1 MSEGEAKPIID
12 GNADERKSA
21 CLAARHVKTAPDV
34 RRIANFAQAR
44 EILRSPAARQGGAGA
59 EHVDV
64 GDPEQVPVFYLD
76 GEMHRK
82 RRAAIA
88 NLFTPKAI
96 ALRHARV
103 MEQTTDMLLARL
115 RAQGQA
121 RLDEISFELAVAVAA
136 EIVGL
141 TECPPRRMAPRINAL
156 LQSALATAVGARGL
170 MLKALSAIHGMR
182 FYWHDVR
189 PAIRARRRQRR
200 DDIISQTLDKGYST
214 RAIMIECMTY
224 ATAGMVTT
232 REFIVMVAWHLF
244 DRPDLR
250 QQFLDSDE
258 AAQFALLEEIL
269 RLEPVAALIQ
279 RRTGAEGE
287 LVAVDIRA
295 VNMDPAVTGPCP
307 MRIDP
312 GRARREGQNSGY
324 LSFGDGPHTC
334 PGRQVALHE
343 TRIFLD
349 RLFRVPGL
357 RLLRA
362 PRLGWNSALMGYAL
376 RDARITCD
384 PL

>member
-1 MSEGEAKPIID
+1 MQDGETGPIID
-12 GNADERKSA
+12 GNGDERKSA
-21 CLAARHVKTAPDV
+21 GLAARHMRVPEGV
-34 RRIANFAQAR
+34 RRVDSFADAR
-44 EILRSPAARQGGAGA
+44 NILRDPSSRQAGAGA

-96 ALRHARV
+96 ATRYARL
-103 MEQTTDMLLARL
+103 MEETTDALLARF
-115 RAQGQA
+115 RAEGQA

-141 TECPPRRMAPRINAL
+141 TQSPVRRMAPRIDALLRNAL
-156 LQSALATAVGARGL
+156 TGTGLLAKLAGAL
-170 MLKALSAIHGMR
+170 HGMR
-182 FYWHDVR
+182 FYWLDVR
-189 PAIRARRRQRR
+189 PAIRARQRQRR

-232 REFIVMVAWHLF
+232 REFITMVAWHLF

-250 QQFLDSDE
+250 QHFLDSDE
-258 AAQFALLEEIL
+258 AGQFALLEEIL
-269 RLEPVAALIQ
+269 RLEPVAAMIQ
-279 RRTGAEGE
+279 RRAGDGTTMAGID
-287 LVAVDIRA
+287 VRA
-295 VNMDPAVTGPCP
+295 VNADPAVVGACP
-307 MRIDP
+307 HRIDA
-312 GRARREGQNSGY
+312 GRARRQGQNGGY
-324 LSFGDGPHTC
+324 MSFGDGPHTC
-334 PGRQVALHE
+334 PGRQVAMHE

-362 PRLGWNSALMGYAL
+362 PDLGWNEVLMGYAL
-376 RDARITCD
+376 RDARIGCEKT
-384 PL
+384 